1 MSVGGKQVI
10 LAIDTSTDTASL
22 ALAQDKIVLAELTW
36 RSKQNHT
43 TQLLPNLN
51 QLFTLTGITAKDL
64 TAVVVAQG
72 PGSFNG
78 LRVGV
83 SAAKGLAFSLE
94 IPIIGINSLEVAA
107 YQYAETGLPVCA
119 IFNAGRSEVATAT
132 YQKKYGK
139 WQPLVKADIVTV
151 EYLCR
156 QTTKKTLFCGEF
168 LPAVAAQIKAILKTK
183 AVIPPQI
190 PDFKRASFL
199 LELGKQRLDGGN
211 IDDAVTLQP
220 IYLRRPPIGAPKKE

>member
-1 MSVGGKQVI
+1 ML

-22 ALAQDKIVLAELTW
+22 ALAQDNTMLAELTW
-36 RSKQNHT
+36 RSRQNHT

-51 QLFTLTGITAKDL
+51 YLFNLTGSNAISLRAII
-64 TAVVVAQG
+64 VAQG

-83 SAAKGLAFSLE
+83 SAAKGLAFSLG

-107 YQYAETGLPVCA
+107 YQYAETGLPISV
-119 IFNAGRSEVATAT
+119 IFNASRSEIATAT

-139 WQPLVKADIVTV
+139 WQQLVKADIVTV
-151 EYLCR
+151 QHLCK

-168 LPAVAAQIKAILKTK
+168 VPAVADQIKAALKTK
-183 AVIPPQI
+183 VVIPPQI

-199 LELGKQRLDGGN
+199 LSLGKQRLEAGN
-211 IDDAVTLQP
+211 IDDVVTLQP

>member
-1 MSVGGKQVI
+1 MI

-22 ALAQDKIVLAELTW
+22 ALAQDNTVQAELTW

-51 QLFTLTGITAKDL
+51 QLFKLTGTDAKSL
-64 TAVVVAQG
+64 TAIIIAQG

-83 SAAKGLAFSLE
+83 SAAKGLAFSLG
-94 IPIIGINSLEVAA
+94 IPIIGVNSLEVAA
-107 YQYAETGLPVCA
+107 YQYADTGLPVCA

-132 YQKKYGK
+132 YQKKHGK

-156 QTTKKTLFCGEF
+156 
-168 LPAVAAQIKAILKTK
+168 K

-199 LELGKQRLDGGN
+199 LELGKQRLDKGDV
-211 IDDAVTLQP
+211 DDAVTLQP
-220 IYLRRPPIGAPKKE
+220 IYLRRPPIGVPKKE

>member
-1 MSVGGKQVI
+1 VL

-22 ALAQDKIVLAELTW
+22 ALAQDNTVLAELTW

-64 TAVVVAQG
+64 AAIIVAQG

-78 LRVGV
+78 LRVGI
-83 SAAKGLAFSLE
+83 SAAKGLAFSLG
-94 IPIIGINSLEVAA
+94 IPIVGINSLEVAA

-139 WQPLVKADIVTV
+139 WQQLVKADIVTV
-151 EYLCR
+151 EYLCKHI
-156 QTTKKTLFCGEF
+156 TKKTIFCGEF
-168 LPAVAAQIKAILKTK
+168 LPAVTEQIITLLKSK

-190 PDFKRASFL
+190 SDFKRASFL
-199 LELGKQRLDGGN
+199 LELGKQRLDAGDVDN
-211 IDDAVTLQP
+211 AVTLQP

>member
-1 MSVGGKQVI
+1 MI

-22 ALAQDKIVLAELTW
+22 ALAQDNTVQAELTW

-51 QLFTLTGITAKDL
+51 QLFKLTGTDAKSL
-64 TAVVVAQG
+64 TAIIIAQG

-83 SAAKGLAFSLE
+83 SAAKGLAFSLG
-94 IPIIGINSLEVAA
+94 IPIIGVNSLEVAA
-107 YQYAETGLPVCA
+107 YQYADTGLPVCA

-168 LPAVAAQIKAILKTK
+168 LPAVATQITELLKTK

-199 LELGKQRLDGGN
+199 LELGKQRLDKGDV
-211 IDDAVTLQP
+211 DDAVTLQP

>member
-1 MSVGGKQVI
+1 LL

-22 ALAQDKIVLAELTW
+22 ALAQDSIVLTELTW

-51 QLFTLTGITAKDL
+51 YLFGLIEANVKSL
-64 TAVVVAQG
+64 TAVIVAQG

-83 SAAKGLAFSLE
+83 SAAKGLAYSLG
-94 IPIIGINSLEVAA
+94 IPIVGVNSLEVAA
-107 YQYAETGLPVCA
+107 YQYADTGLPVCA
-119 IFNAGRSEVATAT
+119 IFNAGRSEIAMAM

-139 WQPLVKADIVTV
+139 WQQLVKADIVTV
-151 EYLCR
+151 QHLCK

-168 LPAVAAQIKAILKTK
+168 LPAVADQIKALLGTK

-199 LELGKQRLDGGN
+199 LELGRQRLDAGN
-211 IDDAVTLQP
+211 IDNAVTLQP